1 MKKLIAWILNLFDTR
16 TEYEKQ
22 EKERA
27 LENIR
32 KLAKTHH
39 LYVSQRGSISITKKD
54 NRLNSQQNNYIK
66 I

>member
-27 LENIR
+27 LESIR
-32 KLAKTHH
+32 ELEKTHH
-39 LYVSQRGSISITKKD
+39 IYVGRRGSVSIIKK
-54 NRLNSQQNNYIK
+54 K
-66 I
+66 EGEA